1 MRSLVAHLRSY
12 NSKYFFKVR
21 ADAVLTEFF
30 YNETQKAFAETR
42 IIREKLRLEFLGTQ
56 PFSIKPEMLF
66 EGQVSI
72 MFVDQIPLIPDYL
85 EDSLLRINFT
95 ALLRNGTYLE
105 LPFIE
110 IKPVVDGEQIW

>member
-1 MRSLVAHLRSY
+1 M
-12 NSKYFFKVR
+12 
-21 ADAVLTEFF
+21 TEFF